1 MNEYINAYVEI
12 IIEYLDEMD
21 KSEFMCAQSNK
32 GFLVYTGFRAITH
45 IFQIS
50 YTNSNDLNTAFYNSR
65 NAYIFYLE
73 YLEQIHKTNMRHD
86 LSHTDA
92 IQFLYSKTISQMS
105 PNSTPLD
112 NLAIISKLT
121 ELILWFDN
129 EDIDQTNMTQKML
142 TNLLKFDS
150 DMLLYFLETAQL
162 RTMSDT
168 EYKTFLLDTCTLLKK
183 NTNTNLDW
191 NMQRVYKMRD
201 LNDNI
206 NMPIQQWGKWIISQ
220 H

>member
-1 MNEYINAYVEI
+1 MNEYINTYVEI
-12 IIEYLDEMD
+12 ILEYLDEMY
-21 KSEFMCAQSNK
+21 KSEFMGAQSNRS
-32 GFLVYTGFRAITH
+32 FLIYTGFRAITH

-50 YTNSNDLNTAFYNSR
+50 YINSNDLNTAFYNSR

-86 LSHTDA
+86 LSHSDA

-105 PNSTPLD
+105 PNSTPN
-112 NLAIISKLT
+112 NLAIVSKLI

-129 EDIDQTNMTQKML
+129 ERIEQTNIAQKTIM
-142 TNLLKFDS
+142 NLLQFDS
-150 DMLLYFLETAQL
+150 DMLFYFLETAQL
-162 RTMSDT
+162 RAMSDT
-168 EYKTFLLDTCTLLKK
+168 EYKTFLLDTCALFKK
-183 NTNTNLDW
+183 NTRTNVDW

-206 NMPIQQWGKWIISQ
+206 NMPIQQWAKWIISQ

>member
-12 IIEYLDEMD
+12 ILEYLDEMY
-21 KSEFMCAQSNK
+21 KSEFMSAQSNRD
-32 GFLVYTGFRAITH
+32 FLVYAGFRAITH

-86 LSHTDA
+86 LSHSDA

-105 PNSTPLD
+105 PNSAPD
-112 NLAIISKLT
+112 NLAIVSKLI

-129 EDIDQTNMTQKML
+129 EHIEQTKITQKIL
-142 TNLLKFDS
+142 INLLQFDS

-183 NTNTNLDW
+183 NTKMNVDW
-191 NMQRVYKMRD
+191 NIQRVYKIRD

-206 NMPIQQWGKWIISQ
+206 NIPIQQWGKWIISQ

>member
-12 IIEYLDEMD
+12 IIEYLDEMNN
-21 KSEFMCAQSNK
+21 SEFMNAQSNK
-32 GFLVYTGFRAITH
+32 RFLIYTGFRAITH

-50 YTNSNDLNTAFYNSR
+50 YINSNDLNAAFYNSR

-73 YLEQIHKTNMRHD
+73 YLEQIHKTNMKHD
-86 LSHTDA
+86 LSHSDA

-105 PNSTPLD
+105 PDSTPN
-112 NLAIISKLT
+112 NLAIVSKLT

-129 EDIDQTNMTQKML
+129 QSIDQTKISQKTLMS
-142 TNLLKFDS
+142 LLKFDG
-150 DMLLYFLETAQL
+150 DMLFYFLETAQL

-168 EYKTFLLDTCTLLKK
+168 EYTTFLSDACTLLKK
-183 NTNTNLDW
+183 NTKANVDW
-191 NMQRVYKMRD
+191 NMQRIYKMRD

-206 NMPIQQWGKWIISQ
+206 NMPIQHWAKWIISQ